1 MAIRPAGSDVPGA
14 PPVNSAGYLV
24 LRNAGAHADALVA
37 IETEVADTA
46 ELHSVSLDGGI
57 MRMRAV
63 DTIPLPAGGEAV
75 LEPGGF
81 HIMLIGLKGALA
93 EGDSV
98 AMVLRLRS
106 GAAVELVA
114 PVRRAGM

>member
-1 MAIRPAGSDVPGA
+1 IRPAGSDEPSA
-14 PPVNSAGYLV
+14 PPVNSAGYLM
-24 LRNAGAHADALVA
+24 LRNTGSAADALVSV
-37 IETEVADTA
+37 ETEVADTA

-63 DTIPLPAGGEAV
+63 DSIPVPAGGEVV
-75 LEPGGF
+75 LEPGGY
-81 HIMLIGLKGALA
+81 HIMLIGLRSALA

-106 GAAVELVA
+106 GAEVELVA